1 MRVLL
6 QRVTRARVERPGESV
21 SIGHGLVALVGVAAG
36 DTMAQ
41 ADRLADDIRRLRVF
55 DDDDG
60 RMDRSLTQVG
70 GEVLVVPQITLYADT
85 RHGRRPSFDAAAGP
99 VVAEGLI
106 ERLAGEL
113 RGAGVAV
120 STGWFGARMQVS
132 LVNDGPVTLLLET

>member
-6 QRVTRARVERPGESV
+6 QRVTRARVERAGESAE
-21 SIGHGLVALVGVAAG
+21 IGPGLVALVGVAAG
-36 DTMAQ
+36 DTLAQ
-41 ADRLADDIRRLRVF
+41 ADRLADDIRKLRVF
-55 DDDDG
+55 DDDG
-60 RMDRSLTQVG
+60 RMGRSLTQLG

-99 VVAEGLI
+99 AVAEGMI
-106 ERLAGEL
+106 DRLVGEL

-132 LVNDGPVTLLLET
+132 LVNDGPVTLLLEA